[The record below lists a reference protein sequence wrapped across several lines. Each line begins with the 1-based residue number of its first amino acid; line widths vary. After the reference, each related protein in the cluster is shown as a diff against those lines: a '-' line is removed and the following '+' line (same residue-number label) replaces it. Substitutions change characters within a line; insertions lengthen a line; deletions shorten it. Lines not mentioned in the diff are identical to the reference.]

1 MLNDRILLTTPTYPY
16 PTLPANDSL
25 TDATGQ
31 RFTKGDDIFSLISHT
46 HCFANHILAQNVDAS
61 SVLLEYP
68 RWEDFTAEV
77 DKGYPIVGISAFPV
91 HLDNVLKMC
100 RYVRQ
105 RSPASRILLGSYA
118 GQAFQ
123 ASFDAE
129 TQKKYVDAV
138 VQGEGV
144 RYLRRLLGEPETGP
158 IRQALMP
165 KAGGSLP
172 FISKYPKGSVGFL
185 VSGLGCIGGCDFCST
200 TALFDR
206 KRIEL
211 LSPKEL
217 VDNMHQYF
225 ETFPDLRQV
234 FVVEEDHFRQPKYLD
249 EMRSYWMSQPEMMA
263 SVDWFGFGSVD
274 HIGKFADT
282 YGWDAIAEL
291 GLGVVFIGV
300 ESKFAGEHGYDKR
313 DEIDARECF
322 ERLHSMG
329 IRTVGAWICGWD
341 FHDHGNTME
350 DLNHFVS
357 LYPTYQQLT
366 RLSPFPGT
374 ALWERLKEEG
384 RINDVPWEDVHFWSG
399 AQKNVTLQPHETL
412 NLTEYGY
419 DLLYRTWGPS
429 LLRRL
434 DVLLN
439 GYAYCRA
446 SDNPT
451 LRRHRALYFKRQSAM
466 FWNLLRGMDRF
477 APNGVVRRRVRKID
491 EKYRQLVGEPTA
503 VMEALSRALDALAT
517 TAKVR
522 EFFDPLNRHPKEEP
536 FKRYTYG
543 HNGRNG
549 HNGHNGRAVPYRT
562 EWPGSTPICV
572 RTQRAHEEA
581 RYVVID
587 AALRGVKAAGWRARD
602 PEIDEYLVGTV
613 HRRALGFG
621 F

>member
-1 MLNDRILLTTPTYPY
+1 MLEDHILLTTPTYPY

-31 RFTKGDDIFSLISHT
+31 RFTKGDDIFALISHT
-46 HCFANHILAQNVDAS
+46 HCFANHILAQNVGTS

-105 RSPASRILLGSYA
+105 RSPATRILLGSYA
-118 GQAFQ
+118 GQAFE
-123 ASFDAE
+123 ASYDAE
-129 TQKKYVDAV
+129 TQKEYVDAV
-138 VQGEGV
+138 VHGEGV
-144 RYLRRLLGEPETGP
+144 RYLRRLLGEPEEGP

-172 FISKYPKGSVGFL
+172 FISKYPKGTVGFL

-211 LSPKEL
+211 LSPAEL
-217 VDNMHQYF
+217 VEHMHLYF
-225 ETFPDLRQV
+225 REFPDLRQV
-234 FVVEEDHFRQPKYLD
+234 FVVEEDHFRQPEYLD
-249 EMRSYWMSQPEMMA
+249 EMRSYWMSHPDMMA

-274 HIGKFADT
+274 HIGKFAAT
-282 YGWDAIAEL
+282 HGWDAIAEL
-291 GLGVVFIGV
+291 GLGTVFIGV
-300 ESKFAGEHGYDKR
+300 ESKFAGDHGYDKR

-329 IRTVGAWICGWD
+329 VRTVGAWICGWD
-341 FHDHGNTME
+341 FHHHGNTME

-384 RINDVPWEDVHFWSG
+384 RIEDVPWEDVHFWSG
-399 AQKNVTLQPHETL
+399 AQKNVVLQPHETL

-419 DLLYRTWGPS
+419 DLLHRTWGPS

-439 GYAYCRA
+439 GYAYCRR

-451 LRRHRALYFKRQSAM
+451 LRRHRARYFKRQSAM

-491 EKYRQLVGEPTA
+491 EKYRQLIGEPTA
-503 VMEALSRALDALAT
+503 VMDALSRALDALAT

-522 EFFDPLNRHPKEEP
+522 EFFDPQNRHPKEEP
-536 FKRYTYG
+536 FKRYSYDK
-543 HNGRNG
+543 NGTNG
-549 HNGHNGRAVPYRT
+549 TNGSAVPYRT
-562 EWPGSTPICV
+562 EWPGSTPIRV
-572 RTQRAHEEA
+572 RAQRAQEEA

-587 AALRGVKAAGWRARD
+587 AALRGVKVARWQRRD
-602 PEIDEYLVGTV
+602 PEIDDYLIGTV
-613 HRRALGFG
+613 HRRAFGFG